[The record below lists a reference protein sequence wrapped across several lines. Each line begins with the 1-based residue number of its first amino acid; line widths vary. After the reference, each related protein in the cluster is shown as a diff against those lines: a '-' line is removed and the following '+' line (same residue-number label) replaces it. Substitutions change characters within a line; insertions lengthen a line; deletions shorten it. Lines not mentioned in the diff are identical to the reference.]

1 MFRIIGAAVVY
12 GFAMYGLATWLKRS
26 EKDDEDQVQAQRN

>member
-12 GFAMYGLATWLKRS
+12 GFAMYGLASWLMRS
-26 EKDDEDQVQAQRN
+26 EKDDEEQVQAQRN